1 MVILGL
7 ILVAAAVVAI
17 VEGILAN
24 TGVVTVHMWGWTW
37 HFELFWAMV
46 CGIGIAVAA
55 LLGLWLITA
64 GTTRG
69 YRVRRDRR
77 MLARENER
85 LAAAA
90 SERAAAHQAAER
102 DAAASVAAN
111 AAARRAA
118 ENRAAEKP
126 PVVPVA
132 PTATAATAPPVAP
145 VAGAH
150 AVHEPGYVEP
160 GMRQDGVADGSF
172 DGQRE
177 HQSMLGRVLHRH

>member
-17 VEGILAN
+17 VEAIFAN

-37 HFELFWAMV
+37 HFDLFWAMV

-64 GTTRG
+64 GLTRG

-77 MLARENER
+77 VLARENER

-90 SERAAAHQAAER
+90 NERAAEHGAARRAAER
-102 DAAASVAAN
+102 DAAAN
-111 AAARRAA
+111 AAARREA

-126 PVVPVA
+126 AVVPVA
-132 PTATAATAPPVAP
+132 PTA
-145 VAGAH
+145 GAH
-150 AVHEPGYVEP
+150 AAPEAGRADST
-160 GMRQDGVADGSF
+160 MRQDGVADGSY

-177 HQSMLGRVLHRH
+177 HHSVLGRVLHRR